1 MGLSTNSKDAEFNHA
16 SHYCTLNPMQFQQLS
31 KLNGKSP
38 LYLNWYSILASLH
51 IILPAQTQKG
61 GEGEGGR
68 CRGSSQFI
76 LVHVSK
82 VLLELEL
89 HP

>member
-51 IILPAQTQKG
+51 IILPAQTS
-61 GEGEGGR
+61 ER
-68 CRGSSQFI
+68 RRRRRR
-76 LVHVSK
+76 
-82 VLLELEL
+82 
-89 HP
+89 